1 MTAGVA
7 TATPRDDARVA
18 LDRAVATFRNGDI
31 RAARGQVAAAVK
43 ADPSWPLAQALQG
56 RITLALRDPVAAE
69 TELKRAI
76 EKGYRSDDLRHLLAH
91 AYVLEGRLA
100 AALEEARADKVP
112 PRYAAYA
119 ARVRSMAQLQGGNR
133 AAAWGELQT
142 AVRLDPRN
150 SITWTDIGRMRLF
163 GGDVAGALTA
173 GQQAVALDPRNVDAL
188 VLSGTLIR
196 DQYGLPASL
205 PWFDRALAV
214 EPGNMAAMLER
225 AATLGDV
232 GRTVDML
239 AQTRAILAVD
249 PKNPQAYYLQA
260 VMAARAKDWSLAR
273 SLLDRVGGRM
283 GELAGPR
290 YLAAL
295 VDLAQGNAEQAI
307 AQLKVLLAAQPDN
320 VQVRRLLGS
329 ALRSSGDDRGAID
342 VLRPLADRPD
352 ADSYTLTLI
361 GRAEEKLGNRALAA
375 QYLDRAAVPL
385 RGAATPFDGS
395 NMRPLDG
402 GGVAIPYIRQLLA
415 SGRAGDATAEAQ
427 RIARDHPGAPAAML
441 IVGDTLYAQGR
452 WREAADAYRRA
463 ANLRFSEETALRLID
478 ALRRAGDDRA
488 AYTVLDLYR
497 AQNPQSVVAQLLASE
512 LMLSNGEWDAASAL
526 LDGLRHRIGDRDATL
541 LNNLGWARLNQ
552 QRVAEAAELGR
563 TAYALAPGSAPV
575 AASYGWFAASAGD
588 RKTGIA
594 LLEKAVALAPDVP
607 LYRARLAKVR
617 AGG

>member
-1 MTAGVA
+1 MGAA
-7 TATPRDDARVA
+7 PRDDARVS
-18 LDRAVATFRNGDI
+18 LDKAVVLFRSGDL
-31 RAARGQVAAAVK
+31 RAARTQVGAAVS

-69 TELKRAI
+69 SQLNRAI
-76 EKGYRSDDLRHLLAH
+76 EKGYRVDDLRHLLAH
-91 AYVLEGRLA
+91 AYVLEGRSA
-100 AALEEARADKVP
+100 AALEEARVDQVP
-112 PRYAAYA
+112 KRYAAYA
-119 ARVRSMAQLQGGNR
+119 ARVRSMAQMQGGNR
-133 AAAWGELQT
+133 NAALAELQT
-142 AVRLDPRN
+142 AIRLDPGN
-150 SITWTDIGRMRLF
+150 AITWTDIGRMRLF
-163 GGDVAGALTA
+163 GGDVAGALA
-173 GQQAVALDPRNVDAL
+173 AARQAIALDPRNVEAL
-188 VLSGTLIR
+188 VLSGNLIR
-196 DQYGLPASL
+196 DQYGLPAAI
-205 PWFDRALAV
+205 PWYDRALAV

-232 GRTVDML
+232 GRTIDML
-239 AQTRAILAVD
+239 AQTRAILTLD
-249 PKNPQAYYLQA
+249 PKNPQAFYLQA
-260 VMAARAKDWSLAR
+260 VMAARAKDWGLAR
-273 SLLDRVGGRM
+273 SLLYRVGGRT
-283 GELAGPR
+283 GDLAGSR
-290 YLAAL
+290 YLSAL
-295 VDLAQGNAEQAI
+295 IDLAQGNAEQAI

-342 VLRPLADRPD
+342 VLKPLADRPD

-361 GRAEEKLGNRALAA
+361 GRAEEKLGHRALAA
-375 QYLDRAAVPL
+375 QYLDRAATPL

-427 RIARDHPGAPAAML
+427 RIAREHPGAPAAML

-452 WREAADAYRRA
+452 WREAADAYRGA

-488 AYTVLDLYR
+488 AYAVLDLYR
-497 AQNPQSVVAQLLASE
+497 AQNPQSMVAALLASD
-512 LMLSNGEWDAASAL
+512 LMLSNGEWDAAAAL

-552 QRVAEAAELGR
+552 RRAAEATELGR
-563 TAYALAPGSAPV
+563 AAYALAPGSAPV

-588 RKTGIA
+588 RRTGIA
-594 LLEKAVALAPDVP
+594 LLEKAAALAPDVA
-607 LYRARLAKVR
+607 LYRERLAKVR
-617 AGG
+617 AGS